1 MAKAD
6 VSAGKAFVSLYVKND
21 ISKSLTKLKTE
32 LNDFGSSILG
42 IGTKVAGMGLAITG
56 SLTAAVMHFANVGSE
71 LNDMSVRTGISTTGL
86 VELGYAAK
94 QTGSGMETV
103 ETAVKKMQKSLGEIG
118 PESKAVGDALGKIGL
133 SVQELSG
140 LSPEDQFQAI
150 AEGIA
155 DVEDP
160 TKRAALALTMFGRSG
175 TELLPMI
182 EDIKALRAEARELG
196 IAPSPESI
204 AAADAVGDAID
215 KMKAVVSSAVFEIG
229 SALAPMALDIMES
242 LTLAAKTVRKFVTE
256 NKALIVT
263 AVKVGAVLTI
273 AGAAIV
279 AIGNVFIGAG
289 MAISGLLATMSLF
302 GGAIVII
309 TSLLAVVL
317 SPVGL
322 LVAALIAG
330 AYAWARFTNSGR
342 EAVTGLVSI
351 VTGTF
356 GGMLTTVTDTMGG
369 IMDAIRAG
377 DLALAGQI
385 ALAGLKLVFAQ
396 GLDAITNLFGETI
409 GKLTS
414 QVLTGDFAG
423 AWSTL
428 GATVLDSIASMS
440 SGMVTLF
447 SNAANAV
454 MNKWQETVNA
464 ISDYILQA
472 ATEGGA
478 MGWALEKVS
487 GVNMQEEAAR
497 GKRIEEER
505 RKKGM
510 KPDNNL
516 ITDSTQ
522 YQDPALQALK
532 DKVKAAGDAANAM
545 MTDATDATGQALE
558 DATKGQSET
567 ASAEVMALQAEL
579 AALKKEAD
587 TKVAAINSGSTGLG
601 SGAGDGSG
609 GAGGSGSVGMKGSA
623 GTFSLAE
630 LASSA
635 GQGVAQKQL
644 SVAQEQ
650 KKLQE
655 KALMQG
661 EQMLLSMSL
670 LGGVFP

>member
-256 NKALIVT
+256 NKSLIIT
-263 AVKVGAVLTI
+263 AAKVGAVLTVV
-273 AGAAIV
+273 GSAIV
-279 AIGNVFIGAG
+279 AIGTVFIGAG
-289 MAISGLLATMSLF
+289 MAISGLLSTLSLF
-302 GGAIVII
+302 GGAIGII

-322 LVAALIAG
+322 LVAALVAG
-330 AYAWARFTNSGR
+330 AYAWTRFTSAGQ
-342 EAVTGLVSI
+342 EAVTGLVDV

-377 DLALAGQI
+377 DLALAGHI
-385 ALAGLKLVFAQ
+385 ALVGLKLVFAQ
-396 GLDAITNLFGETI
+396 GLDSITKLFGETI

-428 GATVLDSIASMS
+428 GATVLDSIATMS
-440 SGMVTLF
+440 AGMVTLF

-472 ATEGGA
+472 STEGGA

-558 DATKGQSET
+558 DATQGQAET

-579 AALKKEAD
+579 AALKAEASGQ
-587 TKVAAINSGSTGLG
+587 VAAINSGNTE
-601 SGAGDGSG
+601 SGYESG
-609 GAGGSGSVGMKGSA
+609 YGAGGGSSDVGMKGSA